1 MQMKRFKGIGLL
13 AVWVVLGVSCGEKEP
28 KPVVPATP
36 AAPSNIKLH
45 GATENTLVFQW
56 DPVENAASYAWTL
69 SPVSNPSTPVQSG
82 TTRNRNVTVS
92 GLTDGTEYRF
102 GVRSVGTAVEGS
114 ATVPMSDFTYLQA
127 STVKKEEPPT
137 PPTPPAPAGIPYED
151 YMIPAAEE
159 GGPARAFPGAEGCG
173 MFTTGGRGGAVYH
186 VTTLEDNSS
195 KGSLRYAL
203 SQSGART
210 IVFDVAGIIELKS
223 ALTISKG
230 DVTIAGQTAPGDGIC
245 ISNYT
250 VQNNA
255 DNVVMRFVRFRLGDG
270 VAGQEDC
277 IWGRNH
283 AYIIL
288 DHCSMSWSIDECASF
303 YANENFT
310 LQWCILTESMNNS
323 AHSKGAHGYG
333 GIWGGKNAS
342 FHHNLLS
349 NHHSRNPRID
359 HPEIYPKSG
368 DTFDWSKRGNVDL
381 RNLVVYNWGD
391 NSSYGGEGGKFNFVN
406 CWYKPGPDSKDRH
419 YFVDAYKNYT
429 RGDKTVV
436 DYGYPLLYMS
446 GNVNTKYE
454 DITGNNAAGIY
465 WHNGGTG
472 TLQGTAHTI
481 TGPSGQAAYTTTHTA
496 EAGKDAV
503 LAFAGDR
510 LHRDA
515 VDIRAT
521 DGVKNNT
528 GKIIDTP
535 VDVGG
540 WPEYT
545 ASAEQLAKLADADK
559 DGMPDWFEDQFGL
572 KKGDASDAAVVWLDK
587 NGRYSNL
594 EMYLHYLVK
603 DIVSGGNAGGVYTKL

>member
-1 MQMKRFKGIGLL
+1 MKRFKGIGLL